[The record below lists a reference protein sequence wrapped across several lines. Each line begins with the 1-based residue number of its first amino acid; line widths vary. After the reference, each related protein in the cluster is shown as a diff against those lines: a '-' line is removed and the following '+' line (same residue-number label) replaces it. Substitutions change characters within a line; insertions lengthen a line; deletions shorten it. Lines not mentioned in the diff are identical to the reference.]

1 MEQSLYLMLDSKGTP
16 IARGRVQGGTG
27 GQYWQIQ
34 VEDGKIDEILEHK
47 KLKLLSVMDTGPSY
61 EGVIVRSRNDMIQ
74 LEVTRINAD
83 AHDMRKNLRV
93 VVHFNSFIYP
103 LGAKWAGRRQVESN
117 DLSAGGIAF
126 FTDHSLQVGEQV
138 EVVIPVTPPSRWW
151 SGARSCA
158 CAPPSGPPMCCM
170 RPSFWSFATTRRPC
184 SGKRYSTFNC
194 GGGPSPPGRGPERR

>member
-34 VEDGKIDEILEHK
+34 VEDGKIDEILAHK

-74 LEVTRINAD
+74 LEVTKINAD

-93 VVHFNSFIYP
+93 VVEFHSFAYP
-103 LGAKWAGRRQVESN
+103 LSGSWTGRREVVSN

-138 EVVIPVTPPSRWW
+138 EVVVPVTAQPLVLRCQVL
-151 SGARSCA
+151 GIR
-158 CAPPSGPPMCCM
+158 PSG
-170 RPSFWSFATTRRPC
+170 RPSCVLQAPIFLYWSNPA
-184 SGKRYSTFNC
+184 STWWGGGFSNLPR
-194 GGGPSPPGRGPERR
+194 GGGPGAPGPGA

>member
-1 MEQSLYLMLDSKGTP
+1 MAQSLYLMLDSKGTP

-138 EVVIPVTPPSRWW
+138 EVVIPVTAQPLVVRCQIL
-151 SGARSCA
+151 R
-158 CAPPSGPPMCCM
+158 M
-170 RPSFWSFATTRRPC
+170 RPTERASYVLYAAKFLELCNDEETMLREAVFNLQLRGRP
-184 SGKRYSTFNC
+184 KPA
-194 GGGPSPPGRGPERR
+194 GPGA

>member
-16 IARGRVQGGTG
+16 IARGRVHGGTG

-47 KLKLLSVMDTGPSY
+47 RLKLLSIMDTGPSY

-74 LEVTRINAD
+74 LEVTKINAD

-93 VVHFNSFIYP
+93 VVHFESFLYP
-103 LGAKWAGRRQVESN
+103 VSGGWTGRRAVESN

-126 FTDHSLQVGEQV
+126 FTDRSLQVGEQV
-138 EVVIPVTPPSRWW
+138 EVVVPVTSQPLVLRCQVLGIRPTERASCVLYAAKFLELCNDEETLLREAVFNQQLRGRPRPAGP
-151 SGARSCA
+151 GA
-158 CAPPSGPPMCCM
+158 
-170 RPSFWSFATTRRPC
+170 
-184 SGKRYSTFNC
+184 
-194 GGGPSPPGRGPERR
+194 